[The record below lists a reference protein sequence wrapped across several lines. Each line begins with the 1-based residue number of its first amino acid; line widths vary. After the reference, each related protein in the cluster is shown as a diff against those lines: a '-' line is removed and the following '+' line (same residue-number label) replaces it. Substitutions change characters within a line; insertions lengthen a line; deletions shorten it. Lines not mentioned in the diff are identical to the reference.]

1 MNKPLAFSLDDFG
14 DDVSD
19 DDIVYE
25 PLDDVAWVDEEEL
38 NAIEVTED
46 EAAVVGETAE
56 PDTLDDDAG
65 APAAADLAV
74 AAAPVATGPTP
85 DEAPAPEPAP
95 AGPPCM
101 FRVVIPLSDDLRDA
115 IAITRGDQ
123 PLDEAAPDALE
134 LIAPFRCDEV
144 LALEDALEAWAA
156 ERLPLH
162 VTLAEV
168 TAEVLGAQRY
178 LAGWALTPAGR
189 VAAAQQALKRALGD
203 LIEPC
208 ADVPD
213 AFEPRIVVAD
223 RVPSGVFPHLVAEM
237 QRAFEPQGWAIEEIT
252 LEEAAPGAP
261 SPRWIPRLTLP

>member
-1 MNKPLAFSLDDFG
+1 MNKPPGFSVDDFG
-14 DDVSD
+14 DEVSD

-46 EAAVVGETAE
+46 EAAEVGEAARQGTLEAPAE
-56 PDTLDDDAG
+56 
-65 APAAADLAV
+65 APAAADLAHED
-74 AAAPVATGPTP
+74 ASR
-85 DEAPAPEPAP
+85 PAP
-95 AGPPCM
+95 AGPPCL
-101 FRVVIPLSDDLRDA
+101 FRVVFSLSDDLRDV
-115 IAITRGDQ
+115 IAEARGDLA
-123 PLDEAAPDALE
+123 LDEAAPDALE
-134 LIAPFRCDEV
+134 LIAPFRCDTIA
-144 LALEDALEAWAA
+144 ALEDALEAWAS

-189 VAAAQQALKRALGD
+189 MAAAQQALKRALSD

-223 RVPSGVFPHLVAEM
+223 HVPPTVFPHLVAEM
-237 QRAFEPQGWAIEEIT
+237 QRVFEPQGWVIEEIV
-252 LEEAAPGAP
+252 LEEMAPDAP
-261 SPRWIPRLTLP
+261 APRWVPRLTLP